1 MKKNRLFISLL
12 MALMIILPSNVKAFV
27 VNPAG
32 LHCSTDPEPANGVP
46 NGICFTGF
54 SRPLTFITQQ
64 GDTSVNYFCLSEHS
78 ELGPHEY
85 GNTPVAT
92 YTNTGFACAVHNLL
106 RSGDIQLSDLS
117 NGYFSFGTVV
127 PDNTVDYTVAS
138 VSGSALVYA
147 KLQTEMWRI
156 GENATCELYTEQVAT
171 PSINVVAGEPT
182 LTSGSG
188 EYYYSKIT
196 VTKAN
201 VPSYAITLQGQPTGT
216 IISSSASAS
225 DAITSPTSLNEFY
238 VLIPAASLTAE
249 TNIRV
254 KTTYNY
260 NVGSVDATM
269 YKYTPT
275 TYTANQN
282 LGRLNLVINSEQRS
296 VESQTQI
303 ALNPSIDFKVCKKD
317 SKTNQPMA
325 GIEFKI
331 TAQDNSTTFN
341 LTTGTDGC
349 AVKENVALTTYT
361 ISELNTPNGYVKLGN
376 KTVNCSTTP
385 AGQECV
391 ANIKNTPITL
401 KVKKIDESGVELK
414 DAKMQ
419 ILDKDGNIFDEW
431 TTVLEDHVVNK
442 TIAPGKY
449 TLREEEAPSGYVI
462 ATEIEFTIAEDKY
475 YIGTTEYSY
484 DEDAIVTV
492 EMVDAPT
499 KVSITKLIAETNEPL
514 EGATLRVEDADG
526 NTIDEWVSTREAHVI
541 KNLPYGTYYLVEIAA
556 PEGYVLST
564 EKVEFVISKTSS
576 DEKVSIHNVPD
587 TIANK
592 SALLISFAMFD
603 IALGIGI
610 LVYVNK
616 RKETE

>member
-1 MKKNRLFISLL
+1 MKKKSLFLSLL
-12 MALMIILPSNVKAFV
+12 MALVIILPSNVKAFV

-32 LHCSTDPEPANGVP
+32 LHCSTDPYPANGVQ
-46 NGICFTGF
+46 NAICFTGF
-54 SRPLTFITQQ
+54 TRPLTFITQQ

-85 GNTPVAT
+85 GDTPTDV
-92 YTNTGFACAVHNLL
+92 YVNTGFACAVHNLL
-106 RSGDIQLSDLS
+106 RSGEIQLSDLS

-127 PDNTVDYTVAS
+127 PDDTINYTVSS

-156 GENATCELYTEQVAT
+156 GENATCELYSDQVAT
-171 PSINVVAGEPT
+171 PTISLSAGEPT
-182 LTSGSG
+182 LTPGSG

-196 VTKAN
+196 VTKSN
-201 VPSYAITLQGQPTGT
+201 VSSYNVTLQGQPSGT
-216 IISSSASAS
+216 IISSSINAS

-249 TNIRV
+249 TSIRV
-254 KTTYNY
+254 KATYNY
-260 NVGSVDATM
+260 SVGSVDATM
-269 YKYTPT
+269 YKYMPT
-275 TYTANQN
+275 TYTANQS
-282 LGRLNLVINSEQRS
+282 LGRLNLVVNSEQRS
-296 VESQTQI
+296 VEAQTQI
-303 ALNPSIDFKVCKKD
+303 SANPTIDLKVCKKD

-325 GIEFKI
+325 GVEFKI
-331 TAQDNSTTFN
+331 TSQDGLTTFN

-349 AVKENVALTTYT
+349 ATKEDVKQVKYT
-361 ISELNTPNGYVKLGN
+361 ISEVNTPNGYVKLNN
-376 KTVNCSTTP
+376 KSVDCSTIA
-385 AGQECV
+385 AGQVCT

-401 KVKKIDESGVELK
+401 KVKKLDESGVALK

-419 ILDKDGNIFDEW
+419 ILDKDGNVFDEW

-462 ATEIEFTIAEDKY
+462 STEIEFTIAEDKY

-484 DEDAIVTV
+484 DADAIVTV
-492 EMVDAPT
+492 EMVDEPT
-499 KVSITKLIAETNEPL
+499 KVSILKINSETNEPL
-514 EGATLRVEDADG
+514 QGATLRVEDADG
-526 NTIDEWVSTREAHVI
+526 NTIDEWVSTGEAHVI
-541 KNLPYGTYYLVEIAA
+541 KNLPYGTYYVVEIAA
-556 PEGYVLST
+556 PEGYVLNS
-564 EKVEFVISKTSS
+564 EKIEFTINKTSK
-576 DEKVSIHNVPD
+576 DEKVSVHNVPD